1 MIRLH
6 MVVEGQTEEAFI
18 NTMLAEHLARYNVFA
33 DVRCVQTSRRR
44 GRLFRG
50 GLLDYARAKK
60 DLELW
65 IKEDRN
71 PDAYFTTMFDLYALP
86 QDFPSYD
93 EAKKCTSAYQR
104 VALLEQ
110 AFSRDIGSYRFVP
123 YIQLHE
129 FEALILV
136 DPAKFDC
143 EFINHAP
150 AIRQL
155 ESLCA
160 AYETPELIND
170 GSETAPSK
178 RIMQEIPEY
187 KGRKTSA
194 GPRIAAQIGLAGIQ
208 QKCPHFRSWLQQLE
222 ALGEQ

>member
-1 MIRLH
+1 MVRLH

-18 NTMLAEHLARYNVFA
+18 NTMLVEHLALYNVFA

-44 GRLFRG
+44 GRIFRG

-93 EAKKCTSAYQR
+93 EAKKYTSAYQR

-143 EFINHAP
+143 EFIKHAP
-150 AIRQL
+150 RRQPHRSASCKRSQSTRVGKL
-155 ESLCA
+155 QPVRVLPLRSVWQEYSRSVHISVPGFSSLKRSES
-160 AYETPELIND
+160 
-170 GSETAPSK
+170 
-178 RIMQEIPEY
+178 Q
-187 KGRKTSA
+187 
-194 GPRIAAQIGLAGIQ
+194 
-208 QKCPHFRSWLQQLE
+208 
-222 ALGEQ
+222 